1 LEEKVNKVILVGRLG
16 KDPESKATSSGGQ
29 ITTFSLA
36 TSDGFGDNKTTNWHN
51 VVVFGKAAPSVA
63 TYLQKGSQ
71 AAVDGRIQYRTWDKK
86 DGTKG
91 YSTEIIADHVEFL
104 SSQEGSRLDKSPEFN
119 QEVAEDDSE
128 LPF

>member
-1 LEEKVNKVILVGRLG
+1 MNKVILVGRLG
-16 KDPESKATSSGGQ
+16 KDPESRATNNGGQ
-29 ITTFSLA
+29 VVTFSLA
-36 TSDGFGDNKTTNWHN
+36 TTDGFGDNKTTNWHSI
-51 VVVFGKAAPSVA
+51 VVFGKAAPSVA

-104 SSQEGSRLDKSPEFN
+104 SSQADSRLDKSPEFN
-119 QEVAEDDSE
+119 QEVTEGDDSD